1 MWKYSSPQSGFGASM
16 HPNGPPEPPHPNIRP
31 PAPPVGHAGT
41 RLALRKVATPR
52 SAPVGGKVFY
62 TLRVANVGEA
72 SALGVRVCD
81 TPAAGVTIVSAPGF
95 HRSGR
100 SVCTTLSKLGVL
112 AAKVFRLTA
121 RLASGSPGNRT
132 NHATVTASNAP
143 AAHASA
149 TTRVT
154 PPAPPAA
161 PPGLG

>member
-1 MWKYSSPQSGFGASM
+1 
-16 HPNGPPEPPHPNIRP
+16 
-31 PAPPVGHAGT
+31 
-41 RLALRKVATPR
+41 
-52 SAPVGGKVFY
+52 VFY

-81 TPAAGVTIVSAPGF
+81 TPPAGVTIVSAPGF
-95 HRSGR
+95 QRSGR

-121 RLASGSPGNRT
+121 RVASGSPGKRT
-132 NHATVTASNAP
+132 NHATVTAANAP

-154 PPAPPAA
+154 PPPPAPPPAHRGNVRTT
-161 PPGLG
+161 PP